1 METSNYSNPESLA
14 VLTAMVNQTL
24 VEMGRFFQ
32 AGGSTQARARF
43 KKTIPA
49 AHERFQAALDD
60 LSEQIFIA
68 KAFLERDYEE
78 IRAEKAAVQPAQDVA
93 MDEPSNRSEN
103 DGAQEPPQK
112 IEEVPDTKPLESQ
125 LDEEPTTA
133 QEPLTGDKPSQETE
147 GKTVK
152 VEKQEGQSS
161 APDQSVPGTTEIN
174 FDSMLNDTAGGPNE
188 FDLHLDFG
196 DDDIGNQNFLSGTS
210 LGNTGIGGDIGQETD
225 QSGAMASMFSKDGD
239 NIGNGPTG
247 GDAFDL
253 EFQKTGGFPGQ
264 DQQAGG
270 QMSNHADDVM
280 APGESSF
287 DDLFMENENFGGEGL
302 GDQNL
307 LGDDLMNIDEL
318 DDNWFT

>member
-24 VEMGRFFQ
+24 VEMGRFFR

-68 KAFLERDYEE
+68 KAFLERDYEG
-78 IRAEKAAVQPAQDVA
+78 IRAEKAALQPAQEVA

-103 DGAQEPPQK
+103 EGAQEPPQK
-112 IEEVPDTKPLESQ
+112 IEEVTETKPLESQ
-125 LDEEPTTA
+125 LDEEPTTV

-147 GKTVK
+147 GKIVK

-174 FDSMLNDTAGGPNE
+174 FDSMLNDGGSGPNE

-196 DDDIGNQNFLSGTS
+196 DDDIGNQNFLSGSS

-225 QSGAMASMFSKDGD
+225 QSGAMASMFSKEGD
-239 NIGNGPTG
+239 NLGSGPTG

-253 EFQKTGGFPGQ
+253 EFQKTDGFPGQ

-270 QMSNHADDVM
+270 QMSNNADDVM

-287 DDLFMENENFGGEGL
+287 DDLFMENENFGEGL

-307 LGDDLMNIDEL
+307 LGDGLMNINEL